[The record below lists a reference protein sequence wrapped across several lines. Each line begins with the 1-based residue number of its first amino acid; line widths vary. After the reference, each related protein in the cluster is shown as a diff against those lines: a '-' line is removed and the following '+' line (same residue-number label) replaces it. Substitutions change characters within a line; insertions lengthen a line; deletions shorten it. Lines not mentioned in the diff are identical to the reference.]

1 MVIYTTII
9 QIEINNEIIPVH
21 QNNSREKV
29 KWWLVTT
36 VLLLSWFFSSW
47 RFCQCSLKRHHLQHT
62 VGFSC
67 WISHQSRSQLE
78 KVSGR
83 TGICATM
90 WTERAAALSETG
102 VQVWHPHISS
112 ALSRLMKGCEDPT
125 PPTPP
130 LRRWCVSRGLSL
142 TKDWTDCD
150 RRLSLSAYGC
160 ADLGSSSVVLCFS
173 VCRDAVCSI
182 VEKQSGLDFKWS
194 GTFCSQRCC
203 GETQITF
210 EGRIF
215 AVSTHQPYFL
225 QIFFTMFQRF
235 PSFSFPSLV
244 NEKLERGIF
253 RWYRIKKQN
262 QIPAPVMVKTEHP
275 HHRSSLAFF
284 VCFHLPCWSL
294 LTQHDLLGLWS
305 QNILGK
311 RVLEYWISP
320 ERASR
325 DSETLEAVWQH
336 WHRSPW

>member
-1 MVIYTTII
+1 MIGHHRPLIVLILL
-9 QIEINNEIIPVH
+9 QLEVLPVFSEKTPPAAH
-21 QNNSREKV
+21 SRV
-29 KWWLVTT
+29 Q
-36 VLLLSWFFSSW
+36 LLDLPSVQVPAGEGQRQGWH
-47 RFCQCSLKRHHLQHT
+47 LRHHVDRKSSST
-62 VGFSC
+62 VRNRSAGLTSAHIFS
-67 WISHQSRSQLE
+67 
-78 KVSGR
+78 
-83 TGICATM
+83 
-90 WTERAAALSETG
+90 TEQTDER
-102 VQVWHPHISS
+102 VWRP
-112 ALSRLMKGCEDPT
+112 